1 MKEPNK
7 GPLENPMPCAKGRVN
22 EKGKTEPMIEWNKI
36 EWKLKE
42 VQGNGW

>member
-22 EKGKTEPMIEWNKI
+22 EKGMTEPTIEKKKQN
-36 EWKLKE
+36 
-42 VQGNGW
+42 GN